1 MWLKS
6 DFFHQDRWW
15 AANCLQYLQIEQK
28 NLLIDHLN
36 CFKADWYISVIYVK
50 KYQENKP
57 LIYKNS
63 QVVTAWNTENNHNIN
78 PLPNSTQIRYKHL
91 LNSIANNMQLEKCSI
106 KVILKVRV
114 RVFHKR
120 VAENEK
126 QATHW
131 GSMLGNNANIFLKT
145 EEAFWAIIFWN
156 HMKESSILIL
166 F

>member
-36 CFKADWYISVIYVK
+36 CFRADWYISVIYVN

-63 QVVTAWNTENNHNIN
+63 QVVAAWNTENNHNIN
-78 PLPNSTQIRYKHL
+78 STYISYKHL
-91 LNSIANNMQLEKCSI
+91 LNSTAKNMQLEKCSI
-106 KVILKVRV
+106 EAILKVRV
-114 RVFHKR
+114 RVLHKR
-120 VAENEK
+120 VAEHEK
-126 QATHW
+126 QATLL
-131 GSMLGNNANIFLKT
+131 GGMLGKTANIFLKT
-145 EEAFWAIIFWN
+145 KEAFRAIIFWI
-156 HMKESSILIL
+156 HRKESTILV
-166 F
+166 FF